1 MESVASTTL
10 PGKDGLTRMKEIMT
24 GLRGNPPAEIGGLKV
39 VAVRDYLR
47 GVRTENGKE
56 EPTGL
61 PTSDVLYFELEKG
74 CWVCVR
80 PSGTEPKIKLYVNSN
95 DRDQA
100 TAEEINRRLAEA
112 SKALMA

>member
-1 MESVASTTL
+1 MDNVVSTTL
-10 PGKDGLTRMKEIMT
+10 PGKDGLTRMKEIMAN
-24 GLRGNPPAEIGGLKV
+24 LRAEPPKEIAGLKV
-39 VAVRDYLR
+39 VAIRDYQK

-61 PTSDVLYFELEKG
+61 PSSNVLYFELEQG

-95 DRDQA
+95 A
-100 TAEEINRRLAEA
+100 PSKAEAEALNARLCEA